1 MVLSMS
7 AIVVR
12 RQLLSPLRWRSNTDN
27 LLKPSRFL
35 HATSAAQLPRKRHFF
50 SSNAMLQQEE
60 SKSDLEIT
68 ETPSQ
73 IQKRKAIRSPPGKR
87 SLRRVAVEAQRSRE
101 DNIRRK
107 EHETESIDS
116 GNLVTAIC
124 VAEELDMSVVVRILR
139 SHGFPIDPYGTGF
152 PDEQV
157 VHTRG
162 VNDGDI
168 FVFPSGTVVAW
179 SLPEDVAITL
189 ATQTLK
195 PATINPYVDQLL
207 EVEDLEFKEDPT
219 RENSSIKGD
228 VITLGTKMESEGA
241 NESR

>member
-1 MVLSMS
+1 
-7 AIVVR
+7 
-12 RQLLSPLRWRSNTDN
+12 
-27 LLKPSRFL
+27 
-35 HATSAAQLPRKRHFF
+35 
-50 SSNAMLQQEE
+50 MLQQEE
-60 SKSDLEIT
+60 SKSGSETT
-68 ETPSQ
+68 ETSSQ

-101 DNIRRK
+101 DSIRHK
-107 EHETESIDS
+107 EHETDAINS

-124 VAEELDMSVVVRILR
+124 VAEELDMSAVVQILR

-195 PATINPYVDQLL
+195 PAALNPYVDQLL
-207 EVEDLEFKEDPT
+207 EVEDLEFKEDPS
-219 RENSSIKGD
+219 RESSSIKGD
-228 VITLGTKMESEGA
+228 VITLGTKMGSEGA

>member
-1 MVLSMS
+1 
-7 AIVVR
+7 
-12 RQLLSPLRWRSNTDN
+12 
-27 LLKPSRFL
+27 
-35 HATSAAQLPRKRHFF
+35 
-50 SSNAMLQQEE
+50 MLQQED
-60 SKSDLEIT
+60 SKLSS
-68 ETPSQ
+68 ETTDTSPQ
-73 IQKRKAIRSPPGKR
+73 IQKRKAIRSPPSKR

-101 DNIRRK
+101 DSIRRR
-107 EHETESIDS
+107 EHQTEFIDS
-116 GNLVTAIC
+116 RSLVTAIC
-124 VAEELDMSVVVRILR
+124 VAEELDMGAVVQILR

-195 PATINPYVDQLL
+195 PAAVNPYVDQLL
-207 EVEDLEFKEDPT
+207 EVEDLEFKEDPS
-219 RENSSIKGD
+219 RESSGIKGD
-228 VITLGTKMESEGA
+228 VITLGTRMESESA